1 MVGDAAGPF
10 SDSFWY
16 SMSSTTADI
25 SYKSLFDGP
34 GRLWFLTATAIGRTP
49 SAMKALSCILLV
61 QQITGSYGMAGL
73 VGATQTLVAALL
85 APVLA
90 RLIDVRGERGV
101 LTWSMLAH
109 IIGVIALIWAAYS
122 DLPEAS
128 MLVGAAIIGGSSV
141 QFGSLSRA
149 RWVRELGR
157 GRGLEKAYSLESM
170 VDELGFVIGPMLV
183 VPLCLQVHPT
193 AGILASMI
201 FTIIGT
207 LMLLA
212 RPADASQTSRMS
224 SPITAQD
231 HRNGGSVV
239 KIPAVQLII
248 ASLLCMGVLFGAAE
262 IVIVSFAEHHGS
274 PNAASY
280 VAAIFAIGSLL
291 GAVFYGARQWP
302 GSTPVKIMVTY
313 WWIGLGTIPMLLAP
327 NIPAMAVAV
336 FITGLAI
343 SPGMIVGNLFVEQ
356 IAPPSKL
363 TEAFAWLGSAMA
375 TGAAIGSIIAG
386 YLVDEVGIVGA
397 QWSAVAGGVACG
409 LIVTFGWKL
418 LRSPETEPI
427 AV

>member
-1 MVGDAAGPF
+1 
-10 SDSFWY
+10 
-16 SMSSTTADI
+16 MSSTGAV
-25 SYKSLFDGP
+25 SYKSLFSEP

-73 VGATQTLVAALL
+73 VGATQTLVAAFL

-90 RLIDVRGERGV
+90 RLIDIRGERGI
-101 LTWSMLAH
+101 LMWSMMAH
-109 IIGVIALIWAAYS
+109 VIGVAALIWAAYS

-157 GRGLEKAYSLESM
+157 GRALEKAYSLESM
-170 VDELGFVIGPMLV
+170 IDELGFVIGPILV

-193 AGILASMI
+193 AGILASMT
-201 FTIIGT
+201 FTAIGT
-207 LMLLA
+207 LMLIMQ
-212 RPADASQTSRMS
+212 PTSGESARMS
-224 SPITAQD
+224 SPITSAD
-231 HRNGGSVV
+231 HREGGSVV
-239 KIPAVQLII
+239 RIPAVQLII
-248 ASLLCMGVLFGAAE
+248 ASLMFMGVLFGAAE
-262 IVIVSFAEHHGS
+262 IVIVAFAEHHGS
-274 PNAASY
+274 PNSASY

-302 GSTPVKIMVTY
+302 GSTPIKIMVTY

-327 NIPAMAVAV
+327 NIPAMAMAV

-343 SPGMIVGNLFVEQ
+343 SPGMIVSNLFVEQ
-356 IAPPSKL
+356 IAPPNKL

-386 YLVDEVGIVGA
+386 YLVDDIGIRGA
-397 QWSAVAGGVACG
+397 QWSVVAGGVACG

-418 LRSPETEPI
+418 LRAPETEPI
-427 AV
+427 PV